1 MKNLTKILAAGVIAC
16 TLSATVAFAD
26 SLDAAR
32 AAGQVGERADGMV
45 GAVGSVPA
53 AVAQTIA
60 GINAQRLATYR
71 SIAQKTGTPID
82 AVTEGSTWAA
92 RSPNLQTGSVSAS
105 AAPAVV
111 LPRSGIVLS

>member
-1 MKNLTKILAAGVIAC
+1 MKNLVTGFAAGTMILLLAGVA
-16 TLSATVAFAD
+16 SADA
-26 SLDAAR
+26 LDAAR

-60 GINAQRLATYR
+60 SINAQRLATYR

-82 AVTEGSTWAA
+82 AVQKQAGDRLIAA
-92 RSPNLQTGSVSAS
+92 TPKGQYVMDGRWHKK
-105 AAPAVV
+105 
-111 LPRSGIVLS
+111 

>member
-1 MKNLTKILAAGVIAC
+1 MKNLTKFLAAGVVAC
-16 TLSATVAFAD
+16 TLSVTAAFAD

-45 GAVGSVPA
+45 GAVGSVPP

-82 AVTEGSTWAA
+82 AVQKQAGDHLIAATPKGQSVMDGSW
-92 RSPNLQTGSVSAS
+92 RKK
-105 AAPAVV
+105 
-111 LPRSGIVLS
+111 